1 MISRVE
7 VEVKD
12 SKSGLGAQY
21 TSGIHGKIGIS
32 PVGGKE
38 LVTVKNTMDT
48 DRIKELLGE
57 SPLAD
62 ACIDSVDGGAQT
74 VYCLPVAASAGGE
87 VSEVSHTGEGK
98 GTVTVSGTSN
108 NSYDIVIRIVEGGAT
123 NRGTFEVSMDGGAS
137 FGEEETIPLSGEY
150 ELADTGLKLTFADGG
165 GSFETGDTYGFHVSA
180 PAASNEAILAALDTI
195 YKSHVDIEFLHIV
208 GTTDPALWAALE
220 VKAQEMEDAAGRPLV
235 IICEQRE
242 ASADEDAA
250 AYFQAIKED
259 CRGAARHVAVVQT
272 WARIQRMDGRVVD
285 TNIAGYVCGM
295 IARGKESS
303 SIAFVRDYAISEDKV
318 LKLLPEGIEELY
330 EELDAARYIALRRY
344 PGKDAWYVAAANT
357 CAPENSDFASIEN
370 VRVMYR
376 LVREVYKRAVE
387 WQNADFDAADI
398 ETETAKVQADI
409 NIPIDAALED
419 KVISSGEA
427 VILDPE
433 ALLTESKI
441 PVRITY
447 QPRAYARTIS
457 LTFMAGR

>member
-21 TSGIHGKIGIS
+21 TSGVHGKIGIS
-32 PVGGKE
+32 PVGSKE

-48 DRIKELLGE
+48 DAIKELLGE

-74 VYCLPVAASAGGE
+74 VYCLPVAASEGGE
-87 VSEVSHTGEGK
+87 ISNVSHTGEGK
-98 GTVTVSGTSN
+98 GTVTVSGMPN
-108 NSYDIVIRIVEGGAT
+108 NSFDIVVRIVEGGAT
-123 NRGTFEVSMDGGAS
+123 NSGTFEASTDGGAN

-165 GSFETGDTYGFHVSA
+165 GSFEAGDTYRFCVSA
-180 PAASNEAILAALDTI
+180 PAASNEAILTALDAI
-195 YKSHVDIEFLHIV
+195 YKSHVDIEFVHIV

-242 ASADEDAA
+242 AADDEDAA
-250 AYFQAIKED
+250 AYFQAIKDD

-285 TNIAGYVCGM
+285 TNIAGYICGM
-295 IARGKESS
+295 VARAKEST
-303 SIAFVRDYAISEDKV
+303 SIAYVRDFPISEGKV

-357 CAPENSDFASIEN
+357 CAPEGSDFASIEN
-370 VRVMYR
+370 TRVMYR

-398 ETETAKVQADI
+398 ETEVEPVQADI
-409 NIPIDAALED
+409 NIPVEAALSD
-419 KVISSGEA
+419 KIITSGEA

-433 ALLTESKI
+433 SLLTDEKI
-441 PVRITY
+441 PVRVSYT
-447 QPRAYARTIS
+447 PRAYARVIS
-457 LTFMAGR
+457 LTFMAGQ